1 MRNILYTFS
10 SILALIAC
18 SEVKAQSNEVVI
30 SGTRVV
36 DSSETF
42 TMKPGETLVFD
53 GAARLLVYGGLE
65 IKGTRENPVKI
76 ISRNEDNP
84 GLGIVIADFKA
95 KNSEVIIENVKFSG
109 LVQAIRFDPFWYRK
123 LVKLNHVEISNFD
136 LDEPLI
142 YSGNPLLDLRDNK
155 AIDFELTNS
164 HFFNNKGNVILEKV
178 GSLGINYVLNNLTF
192 NDNIMNGENVS
203 MGILHLDYSQTL
215 SENRFSLGDLTFV
228 NNTSGNKTIGIS
240 VSGGSGGATEISSGK
255 IFSNAPSSGVIFDN
269 RSDARLPKIGVLET
283 TNIKDKGSDE
293 IFITGATH
301 KFGRLALEVVGQPQI
316 VDLRDSFGRPV
327 FVNQSKIGDS
337 LIANYVEGNP
347 VILTL
352 QNGLKFN
359 VPKLTAA
366 QLPPP
371 LYRKVDTS
379 LISPEWPD
387 TTLKAKVGFMVIIP
401 MFHKLKEI
409 EKLKTWEFGF
419 WGGGSMY
426 GGGDIKYKFNP
437 MPSTI
442 EVSGGGYA
450 QYNLTNAFSLKSNIY
465 RSTVSVHNLWAAGL
479 LSGGKVPFVT
489 DTSGNKFQPYP
500 NTWPLMFVTPMT
512 VLDIEG
518 IWHIGKYSLQPG
530 QKGKWVNSM
539 GISAGIFT
547 YTPYRIA
554 YRNQRSTETSAAYKA
569 RLWDEERVNL
579 RELGLEGQN
588 FLENKKRYGKVSM
601 NLGLSWQLTYLR
613 KRWAFKG
620 EMKAV
625 YTFTDYLDDYG
636 PGLWYGGNYDAWME
650 SIKVNPTY
658 SQDPTF
664 FANGDL
670 NTPYPKLYKVSGGSS
685 THSRISNY
693 SARSTNGLNDWYYQ
707 AHMGFSYFLKKKDE
721 KPKIE
726 TLKEKQ
732 LKSN

>member
-10 SILALIAC
+10 SILALMAC
-18 SEVKAQSNEVVI
+18 SAVKAQSNEVVI

-36 DSSETF
+36 DSSEIF
-42 TMKPGETLVFD
+42 TMKPGQTLVFD
-53 GAARLLVYGGLE
+53 GGARLLVYGGVE

-76 ISRNEDNP
+76 ISRDEDNP

-95 KNSEVIIENVKFSG
+95 KNSEVIIENAEFSG

-123 LVKLNHVEISNFD
+123 LVKLDHIEISNFA

-155 AIDFELTNS
+155 SIDFELTNS
-164 HFFNNKGNVILEKV
+164 HFYNNKGNVILENV

-192 NDNIMNGENVS
+192 NDNALNGENVS
-203 MGILHLDYSQTL
+203 MGILHLDFSRTL
-215 SENRFSLGDLTFV
+215 NQDRVSLGDLTFV
-228 NNTSGNKTIGIS
+228 NNTSGNKTIGLS
-240 VSGGSGGATEISSGK
+240 VSGGSGVVSEISSGK
-255 IFSNAPSSGVIFDN
+255 IFSNAPSSQVIFDN
-269 RSDARLPKIGVLET
+269 RSDARLPKIGVSET
-283 TNIKDKGSDE
+283 TSIKDKGGDE

-301 KFGRLALEVVGQPQI
+301 KFGRLALEVVGKPQI
-316 VDLRDSFGRPV
+316 VDLRDSFGRSV
-327 FVNQSKIGDS
+327 FINQNKIGDS
-337 LIANYVEGNP
+337 LVADYVEGNP

-419 WGGGSMY
+419 WGGGSIY
-426 GGGDIKYKFNP
+426 GGGDIKYKFSP
-437 MPSTI
+437 IPSTI

-465 RSTVSVHNLWAAGL
+465 RSTISMHNLWAVGL
-479 LSGGKVPFVT
+479 FTAGKVPLVT
-489 DTSGNKFQPYP
+489 DTNGNKFQPYN
-500 NTWPLMFVTPMT
+500 NTWPLMFVTPIT
-512 VLDIEG
+512 VIDVEG
-518 IWHIGKYSLQPG
+518 IWHIGKYNLKPG
-530 QKGKWVNSM
+530 QKGKFVNSL
-539 GISAGIFT
+539 GVSAGVFT

-554 YRNQRSTETSAAYKA
+554 YRNQSSKESFSAYKE
-569 RLWDEERVNL
+569 RLWNEERVNL

-588 FLENKKRYGKVSM
+588 YLENSKSYSKVSM
-601 NLGLSWQLTYLR
+601 NMGLSWQLAYIR

-636 PGLWYGGNYDAWME
+636 PGLWYGGDYNAWLQD
-650 SIKVNPTY
+650 IKENT
-658 SQDPTF
+658 SFGQDPLMFTEF
-664 FANGDL
+664 GEEKAKFA
-670 NTPYPKLYKVSGGSS
+670 KISRGGSTS
-685 THSRISNY
+685 YMQISPNA
-693 SARSTNGLNDWYYQ
+693 ARSTNGLNDWYYQ
-707 AHMGFSYFLKKKDE
+707 AHMGFAYFLKKKDE

>member
-1 MRNILYTFS
+1 
-10 SILALIAC
+10 
-18 SEVKAQSNEVVI
+18 
-30 SGTRVV
+30 
-36 DSSETF
+36 
-42 TMKPGETLVFD
+42 
-53 GAARLLVYGGLE
+53 
-65 IKGTRENPVKI
+65 
-76 ISRNEDNP
+76 
-84 GLGIVIADFKA
+84 
-95 KNSEVIIENVKFSG
+95 
-109 LVQAIRFDPFWYRK
+109 
-123 LVKLNHVEISNFD
+123 
-136 LDEPLI
+136 
-142 YSGNPLLDLRDNK
+142 
-155 AIDFELTNS
+155 
-164 HFFNNKGNVILEKV
+164 
-178 GSLGINYVLNNLTF
+178 
-192 NDNIMNGENVS
+192 
-203 MGILHLDYSQTL
+203 MGILHLDFSRTL
-215 SENRFSLGDLTFV
+215 NQDRVSLGDLTFV
-228 NNTSGNKTIGIS
+228 NNTSGNKTIGLS
-240 VSGGSGGATEISSGK
+240 VSGGSGVVSEISSGK
-255 IFSNAPSSGVIFDN
+255 IFSNAPSSQVIFDN

-316 VDLRDSFGRPV
+316 VDLRDSFGRSV
-327 FVNQSKIGDS
+327 FINQSKIGDS

-426 GGGDIKYKFNP
+426 GGGDIKYKYIP
-437 MPSTI
+437 IPSTI
-442 EVSGGGYA
+442 EVSGGAYA

-479 LSGGKVPFVT
+479 LSGGKVPMVT
-489 DTSGNKFQPYP
+489 DTNGNKFQPYK

-518 IWHIGKYSLQPG
+518 IWHIGKYSLKPG

-539 GISAGIFT
+539 GLSAGVFT

-554 YRNQRSTETSAAYKA
+554 YRSQRSTETSAAYKA

-588 FLENKKRYGKVSM
+588 FLENKKQYGKVSM
-601 NLGLSWQLTYLR
+601 NIGLSYQLSYLR

-636 PGLWYGGNYDAWME
+636 PGLWYGGNYDEWME
-650 SIKVNPTY
+650 SIKENPTY

-670 NTPYPKLYKVSGGSS
+670 NMPYAKLYKVSGGAA
-685 THSRISNY
+685 THSMISPY

-707 AHMGFSYFLKKKDE
+707 AHLGISYFMKKKDE